1 MSIVR
6 ASIVSLVWFVP
17 IVSIVSCALLLAGC
31 GCTEA
36 DVVERATTAAN
47 EKNAGAT
54 QRALAAAHLVVVSW
68 SALPP
73 DVKVEGGTANGTVF
87 VATVPVNGTPTL
99 AVVHSATLDTP
110 ETWARGDDGR
120 LHRVDFVHDVTS
132 SHDYEKCGCVWSG
145 GGGAPPPP
153 PPMWIIPIKSADELG
168 APIALHIPFEDVT
181 MRGSLHGSADC
192 PPPP

>member
-1 MSIVR
+1 MSMVR
-6 ASIVSLVWFVP
+6 AS

-36 DVVERATTAAN
+36 DVVERAATAAN
-47 EKNAGAT
+47 EKNAHAIE
-54 QRALAAAHLVVVSW
+54 RALADAHLVVVAW

-73 DVKVEGGTANGTVF
+73 DMKIDGGNAAYGAVF

-99 AVVHSATLDTP
+99 AVVHPATLETP

-132 SHDYEKCGCVWSG
+132 SRDYEKCGCVWSG

-153 PPMWIIPIKSADELG
+153 PPMWIIPIQSADELG
-168 APIALHIPFEDVT
+168 APIALHVPFEDVT
-181 MRGSLHGSADC
+181 MHGSLHGAADC